1 MILIE
6 RYLCSQI
13 ALLAKSLRIFLNWTW
28 RNRFFMMSCRISSNN
43 FIKKKI
49 KCFNLSLFL
58 ISITESWG
66 LGKHSKSKFCVS
78 FWYQNSVWKTSHFL
92 MGFWMNY
99 VIHSEKFFIKRQRY
113 IRPTLIS
120 CKRNKNIHRNGQ
132 EAEKKSLIEKKTHQN
147 LIKYDRAFK
156 NNATMFTTIYFIIL
170 EKKN

>member
-13 ALLAKSLRIFLNWTW
+13 ALLAKSFWTESGKIVFSW
-28 RNRFFMMSCRISSNN
+28 WVAELVLTTLF
-43 FIKKKI
+43 KKKI

-99 VIHSEKFFIKRQRY
+99 IIHSEKFFIKRQRY
-113 IRPTLIS
+113 IYDQRWFIAKETEIS
-120 CKRNKNIHRNGQ
+120 TEIVKNWP
-132 EAEKKSLIEKKTHQN
+132 
-147 LIKYDRAFK
+147 
-156 NNATMFTTIYFIIL
+156 
-170 EKKN
+170 

>member
-28 RNRFFMMSCRISSNN
+28 RNLFFMMSCRISSNN

-78 FWYQNSVWKTSHFL
+78 FWYQNSVWKRSHFL

-99 VIHSEKFFIKRQRY
+99 IIHSEKFFSSKDNDIYDQRWFIAKETKIFTEIVKKR
-113 IRPTLIS
+113 
-120 CKRNKNIHRNGQ
+120 
-132 EAEKKSLIEKKTHQN
+132 EKKFF
-147 LIKYDRAFK
+147 DW
-156 NNATMFTTIYFIIL
+156 
-170 EKKN
+170 KKNPPKFN

>member
-58 ISITESWG
+58 ISITESWS

-78 FWYQNSVWKTSHFL
+78 VWCLISKFCVKDKSFL
-92 MGFWMNY
+92 DGFLNELY
-99 VIHSEKFFIKRQRY
+99 NPFRKSFFIKRQRY
-113 IRPTLIS
+113 IRPTLIY

-132 EAEKKSLIEKKTHQN
+132 E
-147 LIKYDRAFK
+147 
-156 NNATMFTTIYFIIL
+156 FTI
-170 EKKN
+170 N

>member
-13 ALLAKSLRIFLNWTW
+13 ALLAKSFWTESGKIVFSW
-28 RNRFFMMSCRISSNN
+28 WVAELVLTTLL
-43 FIKKKI
+43 KKKI

-99 VIHSEKFFIKRQRY
+99 IIHSEKSFIKRQRY
-113 IRPTLIS
+113 IYDQRWFIAKETEIS
-120 CKRNKNIHRNGQ
+120 TEIVKNWP
-132 EAEKKSLIEKKTHQN
+132 
-147 LIKYDRAFK
+147 
-156 NNATMFTTIYFIIL
+156 
-170 EKKN
+170 

>member
-28 RNRFFMMSCRISSNN
+28 RNLFFMMSCRISSNN

-58 ISITESWG
+58 ISITESWS

-78 FWYQNSVWKTSHFL
+78 VWYQNSVWKTSHFL

-99 VIHSEKFFIKRQRY
+99 IIHSEKVFSLKDNDIYDQRWFIAKETKIFTEIVKKR
-113 IRPTLIS
+113 
-120 CKRNKNIHRNGQ
+120 
-132 EAEKKSLIEKKTHQN
+132 EKKFFDWKKKPTK
-147 LIKYDRAFK
+147 I
-156 NNATMFTTIYFIIL
+156 
-170 EKKN
+170 

>member
-13 ALLAKSLRIFLNWTW
+13 ALLAKSFWTESGKIVFSW
-28 RNRFFMMSCRISSNN
+28 WVAELVLTTLL
-43 FIKKKI
+43 KKKI

-99 VIHSEKFFIKRQRY
+99 IIHSEKFFIKRQRY
-113 IRPTLIS
+113 IYDQRWFIAKETEIS
-120 CKRNKNIHRNGQ
+120 TEIVKNWP
-132 EAEKKSLIEKKTHQN
+132 
-147 LIKYDRAFK
+147 
-156 NNATMFTTIYFIIL
+156 
-170 EKKN
+170 

>member
-13 ALLAKSLRIFLNWTW
+13 ALLAKSLKIFWTESGKIVFSW
-28 RNRFFMMSCRISSNN
+28 WVAELVLTTLL
-43 FIKKKI
+43 KKKI

-99 VIHSEKFFIKRQRY
+99 IIHSEKFFIKRQRY
-113 IRPTLIS
+113 IYDQRWFIAKETEIS
-120 CKRNKNIHRNGQ
+120 TEIVKNWP
-132 EAEKKSLIEKKTHQN
+132 
-147 LIKYDRAFK
+147 
-156 NNATMFTTIYFIIL
+156 
-170 EKKN
+170 

>member
-13 ALLAKSLRIFLNWTW
+13 ALLAKSLKIFLYWIW

-99 VIHSEKFFIKRQRY
+99 IIHSEKFFIKRQRY
-113 IRPTLIS
+113 IYKTNVDLLQTKQKYPQKLSRIDRKLT
-120 CKRNKNIHRNGQ
+120 
-132 EAEKKSLIEKKTHQN
+132 EKPLRFYSIVHVPV
-147 LIKYDRAFK
+147 
-156 NNATMFTTIYFIIL
+156 
-170 EKKN
+170 

>member
-58 ISITESWG
+58 ISITESWS

-78 FWYQNSVWKTSHFL
+78 VWYQNSVWKTSHFL

-99 VIHSEKFFIKRQRY
+99 IIHSEKFFHLKTTIY
-113 IRPTLIS
+113 IRPTLIY
-120 CKRNKNIHRNGQ
+120 CKRNKNIHRNSQ
-132 EAEKKSLIEKKTHQN
+132 EAGKKILWWKKTPPKFN
-147 LIKYDRAFK
+147 
-156 NNATMFTTIYFIIL
+156 
-170 EKKN
+170 

>member
-13 ALLAKSLRIFLNWTW
+13 ALLAKSFWTESGKIVFSW
-28 RNRFFMMSCRISSNN
+28 WVAELVLTTLL
-43 FIKKKI
+43 KKKI

-99 VIHSEKFFIKRQRY
+99 IIHSEKFFIKRQRY
-113 IRPTLIS
+113 IYDQRWFI
-120 CKRNKNIHRNGQ
+120 
-132 EAEKKSLIEKKTHQN
+132 AKKQ
-147 LIKYDRAFK
+147 KYPQKLSRIDHKLTENPLRFYS
-156 NNATMFTTIYFIIL
+156 IVHVPV
-170 EKKN
+170 

>member
-13 ALLAKSLRIFLNWTW
+13 ALLAKSFWTESGKIVFSW
-28 RNRFFMMSCRISSNN
+28 WVAELVLTTLL
-43 FIKKKI
+43 KKKI

-78 FWYQNSVWKTSHFL
+78 FWYQNSVWKTCHFL

-99 VIHSEKFFIKRQRY
+99 IIHSEKFFIKRQRY
-113 IRPTLIS
+113 IYDQRWFIAKETEIS
-120 CKRNKNIHRNGQ
+120 TEIVKNWP
-132 EAEKKSLIEKKTHQN
+132 
-147 LIKYDRAFK
+147 
-156 NNATMFTTIYFIIL
+156 
-170 EKKN
+170 